1 MQSALR
7 PYVTTGVALVGA
19 SLIAAGS
26 VLPVEAAVS
35 AAQERTISSMDV
47 SLTAASTGLKPGQ
60 SYANII
66 PNLFN
71 AVLSIPQAEID
82 GINRFSAA
90 MEESKSWWVYS
101 DVNVLG
107 WDPPNEEMTKGFVD
121 MLLPFKPYSEQAGI
135 ATFYFLAANLPMDA
149 GCSGFPPCP
158 DPFSILSHMFT
169 VAPWEFYLGDGY
181 QFPDVINPI
190 SANETYWGQEL
201 GETGLPTDW
210 SGELVKLDPNAGW
223 NATWDYLLNDPE
235 PVDFPTGKE
244 IWDTTVRLTTA
255 LYKSWYPFV
264 PQSTLWNPQMS
275 ISAYV
280 LRPFAKVL
288 CPTCNPADPFMPT
301 DWKPGDD
308 IPPNSYVPPK
318 YKKNYGPDGKWI
330 GDPPADSSTATTL
343 LASKTTPA
351 VETAVEVP
359 AKDASADTVKPAK
372 KNDFVANAIQNLT
385 EKFNQGKVA
394 DAPKEDSTQ
403 AGDKGADSGEVKE
416 TPAAEVTPVAD
427 KTDDVKTDDKSSDDT
442 AKPAKK
448 WSFGK
453 DRKSDADTA
462 KADTTKADAKS
473 DAAGSNSSDKAAPA
487 KKAPKF
493 GKRDAGG
500 DGSGAKSGASKSDG
514 GDSK

>member
-7 PYVTTGVALVGA
+7 PYATTGIALVGA
-19 SLIAAGS
+19 TLIAAGS

-47 SLTAASTGLKPGQ
+47 SLVAASTGLKPGQ

-71 AVLSIPQAEID
+71 AVLSIPQAEINA
-82 GINRFSAA
+82 INRFSAA

-158 DPFSILSHMFT
+158 HPESILSHMFT
-169 VAPWEFYLGDGY
+169 VAPWEFYLGNGY
-181 QFPDVINPI
+181 TFPEVINPI

-201 GETGLPTDW
+201 GETGLPTNW
-210 SGELVKLDPNAGW
+210 SGQTVKLDPNAGW

-235 PVDFPTGKE
+235 AVDFPSGKE
-244 IWDTTVRLTTA
+244 IWDTTVRLTSA
-255 LYKSWYPFV
+255 LWKSWYPFV

-275 ISAYV
+275 LSAYV

-288 CPTCNPADPFMPT
+288 CPDCNKADPFMPV

-318 YKKNYGPDGKWI
+318 FKKNYDENGHWI
-330 GDPPADSSTATTL
+330 GDLPSETSTGNAL
-343 LASKTTPA
+343 LAAKTTA
-351 VETAVEVP
+351 EVTTAVEEP
-359 AKDASADTVKPAK
+359 TKDTSADSVKPAK
-372 KNDFVANAIQNLT
+372 KNDFLANAIQNLT
-385 EKFNQGKVA
+385 DKFNQAKTDDTKTETVK
-394 DAPKEDSTQ
+394 DTET
-403 AGDKGADSGEVKE
+403 DKGTDKGTVAE
-416 TPAAEVTPVAD
+416 TPAPEVTPVVD
-427 KTDDVKTDDKSSDDT
+427 KTDDGKASDDT

-453 DRKSDADTA
+453 DRKAADTTKA
-462 KADTTKADAKS
+462 DTSADTTKADA
-473 DAAGSNSSDKAAPA
+473 GSAKSSDDSAPA

-500 DGSGAKSGASKSDG
+500 DGSSSKASASKSDG

>member
-47 SLTAASTGLKPGQ
+47 DLVAASTGLKPGQ

-121 MLLPFKPYSEQAGI
+121 MLLPFKPFSEQAGI
-135 ATFYFLAANLPMDA
+135 ATFYWFAANFPMDA
-149 GCSGFPPCP
+149 GCSGLPPCP
-158 DPFSILSHMFT
+158 HPESILSHMFT
-169 VAPWEFYLGDGY
+169 VAPWEFYTGDGY
-181 QFPDVINPI
+181 TFPQVINPV

-201 GETGLPTDW
+201 GETGDPTNW
-210 SGELVKLDPNAGW
+210 SGTTVKLDPNAGW
-223 NATWDYLLNDPE
+223 NATWDYLLNAPD
-235 PVDFPTGKE
+235 PVDFPSGKE
-244 IWDTTVRLTTA
+244 IWDTTVRLTSA
-255 LYKSWYPFV
+255 LWKSWYPFV

-275 ISAYV
+275 LSAYV

-288 CPTCNPADPFMPT
+288 CPDCNKADPFMPT
-301 DWKPGDD
+301 DWNPGDD

-318 YKKNYGPDGKWI
+318 YKKNYDEDGHWI
-330 GDPPADSSTATTL
+330 GPKPGEETSTATTL
-343 LASKTTPA
+343 LAAKTTPEVTA
-351 VETAVEVP
+351 DVEEPT
-359 AKDASADTVKPAK
+359 KDTSADAVKPAK
-372 KNDFVANAIQNLT
+372 KNDFLANAIQNLT
-385 EKFNQGKVA
+385 DKFNQGKVA
-394 DAPKEDSTQ
+394 DADKSE
-403 AGDKGADSGEVKE
+403 AGDKGDDKGTDQGAAT
-416 TPAAEVTPVAD
+416 TPAPEVTPVVD
-427 KTDDVKTDDKSSDDT
+427 KTDDGKTSDDS

-453 DRKSDADTA
+453 DRKADTDA
-462 KADTTKADAKS
+462 SADTSKADA
-473 DAAGSNSSDKAAPA
+473 AGANSSADAKPA

-500 DGSGAKSGASKSDG
+500 DGSGAKAGADKSDG

>member
-47 SLTAASTGLKPGQ
+47 SLVAASTGLKPGQ

-71 AVLSIPQAEID
+71 AVLSIPRAEID

-121 MLLPFKPYSEQAGI
+121 MLLPFKPFSEQAGI
-135 ATFYFLAANLPMDA
+135 ATFYWFAANFPMDA
-149 GCSGFPPCP
+149 GCSGLPPCP
-158 DPFSILSHMFT
+158 HPESILSHMFQ
-169 VAPWEFYLGDGY
+169 VAPWEFYLGNGY
-181 QFPDVINPI
+181 TFPEVINPV
-190 SANETYWGQEL
+190 SENETYWGQEL
-201 GETGLPTDW
+201 GETGLPTNW
-210 SGELVKLDPNAGW
+210 SGETVLLDPNAGW
-223 NATWDYLLNDPE
+223 NATWDYLLDDPE

-244 IWDTTVRLTTA
+244 IWDTTVRLTSA
-255 LYKSWYPFV
+255 LWKSWYPFV

-275 ISAYV
+275 LSAYV

-288 CPTCNPADPFMPT
+288 CPTCNPADPFMPV
-301 DWKPGDD
+301 DWKPGDN

-318 YKKNYGPDGKWI
+318 YKKNYDENGHWI
-330 GDPPADSSTATTL
+330 GDLPGETSTGSAL
-343 LASKTTPA
+343 LAAKTTPA
-351 VETAVEVP
+351 VETAVEEP
-359 AKDASADTVKPAK
+359 TKDTSADAVKPAK
-372 KNDFVANAIQNLT
+372 KNDFLANAIQNLT
-385 EKFNQGKVA
+385 DKFNQAKTDDTKTDTV
-394 DAPKEDSTQ
+394 E
-403 AGDKGADSGEVKE
+403 AGATDTDKGEVKE
-416 TPAAEVTPVAD
+416 TPATEVTPVAD
-427 KTDDVKTDDKSSDDT
+427 KTDDTSSDDT

-453 DRKSDADTA
+453 DRKAADTTKA
-462 KADTTKADAKS
+462 DAGADTTKADAKS
-473 DAAGSNSSDKAAPA
+473 DAAGSKSSDNAAPA

-500 DGSGAKSGASKSDG
+500 SGSGAKAGADKSDG

>member
-47 SLTAASTGLKPGQ
+47 DLVAASTGLKPGQ

-71 AVLSIPQAEID
+71 AVLSVPQAEID
-82 GINRFSAA
+82 AINRFSAA

-158 DPFSILSHMFT
+158 HPESILSHMFT
-169 VAPWEFYLGDGY
+169 VAPWEFYLGNGY
-181 QFPDVINPI
+181 TFPEVINPI

-201 GETGLPTDW
+201 GEDGLPTNW
-210 SGELVKLDPNAGW
+210 SGETVKLDPSAGW

-235 PVDFPTGKE
+235 PVDFPSGKE
-244 IWDTTVRLTTA
+244 IWDTTVRLTSA
-255 LYKSWYPFV
+255 LWKSWYPFV

-275 ISAYV
+275 LSAYV

-308 IPPNSYVPPK
+308 IPPNSYVPLK

-330 GDPPADSSTATTL
+330 GDLPEEETSKSVGTAL
-343 LASKTTPA
+343 LAAKTTPE
-351 VETAVEVP
+351 VQTAVEEPV
-359 AKDASADTVKPAK
+359 KDTSVADTVKPAK
-372 KNDFVANAIQNLT
+372 KNDFLANAIQNLT
-385 EKFNQGKVA
+385 DKFNQGKLQ
-394 DAPKEDSTQ
+394 DAKTDTVKTDDTD
-403 AGDKGADSGEVKE
+403 ADKGEVSQ
-416 TPAAEVTPVAD
+416 TPAPVVTPVVD
-427 KTDDVKTDDKSSDDT
+427 KTDDGKSSDDT
-442 AKPAKK
+442 AKPTKK
-448 WSFGK
+448 WSFGNK
-453 DRKSDADTA
+453 DRKT
-462 KADTTKADAKS
+462 
-473 DAAGSNSSDKAAPA
+473 DAANAGGAGADSSDSSAPA

-493 GKRDAGG
+493 GKRDAGAG
-500 DGSGAKSGASKSDG
+500 GASAKAGADKSDG